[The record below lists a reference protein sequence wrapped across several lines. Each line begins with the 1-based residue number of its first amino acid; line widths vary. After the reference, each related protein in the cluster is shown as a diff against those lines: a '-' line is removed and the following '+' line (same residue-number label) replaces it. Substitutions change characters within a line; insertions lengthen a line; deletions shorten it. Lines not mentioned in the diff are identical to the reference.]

1 MVKYFRFRE
10 ERQRERERERENEER
25 QEAVVAQVGFK
36 DRDNMLALMPIM
48 TNSLTRDND
57 NGENNV
63 KSESSI
69 EVVRYKQ
76 TLTETPA

>member
-1 MVKYFRFRE
+1 M
-10 ERQRERERERENEER
+10 
-25 QEAVVAQVGFK
+25 VAQVAFK

-48 TNSLTRDND
+48 TNSLARNND

-69 EVVRYKQ
+69 EVVRYKR
-76 TLTETPA
+76 TLTETSAQYEISLSLLILAYL